1 MKKDRNKFVESDF
14 VVKKVVEKPGVLKQ
28 IESEANVEAKQ
39 TFRFTPTQVQFITYM
54 MDRHGE
60 DYSAMAR
67 DPKNHYQETANKIK
81 GMIKKFINIP
91 EQYAVYCKEKGL
103 ITSTESK
110 EEFADVESSEQ
121 ESMDEED
128 NSE

>member
-1 MKKDRNKFVESDF
+1 MGKKDRNKFVESDD
-14 VVKKVVEKPGVLKQ
+14 VVKVVEKPGVLKQ
-28 IESEANVEAKQ
+28 TESEANVEAKQ
-39 TFRFTPTQVQFITYM
+39 TFRFTPTQVQFITCM

-103 ITSTESK
+103 ITSAESK
-110 EEFADVESSEQ
+110 EELADVENSEQ
-121 ESMDEED
+121 ESMDEEE
-128 NSE
+128 NYE